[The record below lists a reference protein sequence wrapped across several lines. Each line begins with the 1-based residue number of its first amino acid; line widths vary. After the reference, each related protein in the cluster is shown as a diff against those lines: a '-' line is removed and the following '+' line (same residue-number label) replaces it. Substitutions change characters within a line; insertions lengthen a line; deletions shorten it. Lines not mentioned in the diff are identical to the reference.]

1 MDIHK
6 WMNPIE
12 HIRRRVFRVTQVE
25 MAKIAGVRQAT
36 ISRWEA
42 GLTDP
47 SLKHL
52 KRIRAEARKR
62 RLAWDDR
69 LLLGEGSRAA

>member
-1 MDIHK
+1 
-6 WMNPIE
+6 
-12 HIRRRVFRVTQVE
+12 

-62 RLAWDDR
+62 RLAWNDC
-69 LLLGEGSRAA
+69 LLLGDRSRAA